1 MTIWVMSSRKG
12 RSGVRQS
19 AVQRPARR
27 TGVIALLLLA
37 VTITATLELA
47 QGYHLDIA
55 ATLVAL
61 LGGIPSLYLAW
72 ATYRDDRAEAQAG
85 NERIG
90 LTEAADEIAVAVRTQ
105 WEGEAAVRRL
115 NDPLLPVHWI
125 PVEDLAEEWAALVAL
140 ATSGAGW
147 PAPLPGTWAG
157 SITDLAG
164 MSDDIAS
171 VLASIPTG
179 RLVVIGEPGAG
190 KTMLLVRLVL
200 DLLAR
205 RKPGGPVPVLVSIA
219 SWNPV
224 DQGLHQWLAGEMV
237 VDHPALAAPAPSGI
251 AGGNLGQVL
260 LERGLIRPVLDGLDE
275 IPEALQSAAIAQI
288 NDAMRPGEALVLS
301 SRKAAYQAAV
311 HSPDGAAVTLRGAAV
326 IEMRPVD
333 AATAS
338 KYLLHDSGG
347 KDRWDPVLNSLGT
360 HSHVGQALANPL
372 MLSLA
377 REIYNPR
384 PGTYS
389 GHLRNP
395 AELCAPAMTSR
406 GLIEQHL
413 IDAFIP
419 AAYRS
424 FPSAPERRQR
434 PWSSSDAGRWLTFLA
449 RYLEYTIASPSFA
462 WWQLDRAGP
471 RIVRTVLTALAAVV
485 GFGLTLAAMASIAAT
500 IPARMETA
508 FAVALLASLMVW
520 GPARFSQVP
529 MTGNAWSLNP
539 ARWRRAPRKIDIPT
553 LKRAI
558 FPIGAILTVL
568 VFGFA
573 AELAWLVIA
582 VAAAGIYGVYGDLAE
597 AASPQA
603 LLRRDRRSWFLLGLT
618 GIPYSAAI
626 GLVLGTALGRSIR
639 ALSGVTDAPT
649 LGASAGLALGFTIG
663 LVYLISAVAWS
674 RWRIIHLILAMFGF
688 LPWRLMSFLQDAHR
702 RGILRQAGAVY
713 QFRHLELQHRLATR
727 TKPIFGGPLS
737 CNIPPIWS
745 AAGFSA

>member
-1 MTIWVMSSRKG
+1 MLTKERP
-12 RSGVRQS
+12 GVRQS
-19 AVQRPARR
+19 AVQRPGRR
-27 TGVIALLLLA
+27 TGIIALLLLA

-85 NERIG
+85 NERIA
-90 LTEAADEIAVAVRTQ
+90 LTEVADEIAVAVRTQ
-105 WEGEAAVRRL
+105 WEAEAAVRRL

-140 ATSGAGW
+140 ATNGAGW
-147 PAPLPGTWAG
+147 PAPPPGTWAG
-157 SITDLAG
+157 SITGLAG
-164 MSDDIAS
+164 MSGDIAS

-179 RLVVIGEPGAG
+179 RLVVLGEPGAG

-224 DQGLHQWLAGEMV
+224 DQDLHQWLAGEMV
-237 VDHPALAAPAPSGI
+237 VDHPALAAPAPPGI

-260 LERGLIRPVLDGLDE
+260 LERGFIRPVLDGLDE

-326 IEMRPVD
+326 IEMCSVD

-347 KDRWDPVLNSLGT
+347 KDRWGPVLNSLGT

-395 AELCAPAMTSR
+395 AELCAPAMTR

-419 AAYRS
+419 AAYRP
-424 FPSAPERRQR
+424 FPSAPGRRHR
-434 PWSSSDAGRWLTFLA
+434 PWSSSDAERWLTFLA
-449 RYLEYTIASPSFA
+449 RYLEYTIASPGFA
-462 WWQLDRAGP
+462 WWQLDRAAP
-471 RIVRTVLTALAAVV
+471 RIVRTVLTASAAVV
-485 GFGLTLAAMASIAAT
+485 GFGLTFAVTAGIPAT
-500 IPARMETA
+500 IPTHMEPA
-508 FAVALLASLMVW
+508 FAVAFLAGLMVW
-520 GPARFSQVP
+520 GPARRSQAP
-529 MTGNAWSLNP
+529 MTGNGWSLNP
-539 ARWRRAPRKIDIPT
+539 ARWRLAARKFNFPT
-553 LKRAI
+553 VKRAI

-568 VFGFA
+568 VFGVS

-597 AASPQA
+597 AASPQV
-603 LLRRDRRSWFLLGLT
+603 LLSRDRRSWFLLGLT
-618 GIPYSAAI
+618 GFPYGAAI
-626 GLVLGTALGRSIR
+626 GLVIGAALGRSIR
-639 ALSGVTDAPT
+639 ALFGVTDAPT
-649 LGASAGLALGFTIG
+649 LGTTAGLALGLTVSI
-663 LVYLISAVAWS
+663 V
-674 RWRIIHLILAMFGF
+674 
-688 LPWRLMSFLQDAHR
+688 
-702 RGILRQAGAVY
+702 
-713 QFRHLELQHRLATR
+713 
-727 TKPIFGGPLS
+727 
-737 CNIPPIWS
+737 
-745 AAGFSA
+745 